1 MSAGIRAKKPDA
13 PIQLSGYRAM
23 RAVAGVDEFKCY

>member
-1 MSAGIRAKKPDA
+1 MSAGIRKKAPDA

>member
-1 MSAGIRAKKPDA
+1 MSAGVRPKKADA

-23 RAVAGVDEFKCY
+23 RAVAGVDEFKTY